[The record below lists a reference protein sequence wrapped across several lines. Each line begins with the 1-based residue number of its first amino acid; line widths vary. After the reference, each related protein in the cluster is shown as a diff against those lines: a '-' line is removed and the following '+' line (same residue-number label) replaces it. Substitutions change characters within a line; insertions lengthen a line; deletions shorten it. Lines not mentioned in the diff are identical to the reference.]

1 MNSAPDVVRDAAK
14 EIQTGVRFQL
24 DLRLDHFDQRVAGR
38 EGFKHQIFDFKKRLP
53 GTMYDFYG
61 HDDVLIFNT
70 QSSSQWDGYRHI
82 GIQEST
88 EYYKGT
94 EHQHVVAEG
103 AKGRMGIHKWV
114 ENGGIVGRGILL
126 DYHRWRAETGKPPVP
141 ANSTFAITV
150 EELDEVARHQGTEF
164 RPGDI
169 LVIRTGFTAWHLKA
183 SDEDK
188 KTSTEKGAFIGVE
201 SSMASVRWLWNHHF
215 AAVACDTLGFECT
228 PIAFSD
234 STQTRL
240 HDWAEGFNATR
251 MVR

>member
-1 MNSAPDVVRDAAK
+1 MARYVDFDSLPKVEGQPQGCAWGLWGPEDELGTLNYLTPEVVWDTAK
-14 EIQTGVRFQL
+14 EIQTGARFQL

-38 EGFKHQIFDFKKRLP
+38 EGFKHQIFDFKRDSREL
-53 GTMYDFYG
+53 Y
-61 HDDVLIFNT
+61 
-70 QSSSQWDGYRHI
+70 GYRHI
-82 GIQEST
+82 GIQESA

-94 EHQHVVAEG
+94 EHQHVVAKS
-103 AKGRMGIHKWV
+103 AKGRMGIHKWF

-126 DYHRWRAETGKPPVP
+126 DYHRWRTEAGKPPIP

-169 LVIRTGFTAWHLKA
+169 LIVRTGFTGWHMKA

-188 KTSTEKGAFIGVE
+188 KTPTEKGAFIGVE

-215 AAVACDTLGFECT
+215 AAVLRHSWLRVHADRVLG
-228 PIAFSD
+228 
-234 STQTRL
+234 
-240 HDWAEGFNATR
+240 
-251 MVR
+251 